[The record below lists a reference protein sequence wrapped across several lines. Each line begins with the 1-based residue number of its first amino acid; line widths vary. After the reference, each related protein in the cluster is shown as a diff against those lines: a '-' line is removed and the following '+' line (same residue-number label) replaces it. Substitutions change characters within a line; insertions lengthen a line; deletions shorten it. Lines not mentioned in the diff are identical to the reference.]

1 VHAVP
6 LWRTSRGERRG
17 ANCSRAKTP
26 IKGAISL
33 RLTARTKKSAGAGL
47 GQGLTP
53 DASPSGFAAICP
65 QKTHRFSPSNR
76 FHSVDIFS
84 DLLLIIFFL

>member
-1 VHAVP
+1 VHSVP
-6 LWRTSRGERRG
+6 LWRAPRGERRG

-26 IKGAISL
+26 IKGAINR
-33 RLTARTKKSAGAGL
+33 RLTARTKKSARAGL
-47 GQGLTP
+47 AQGLTP
-53 DASPSGFAAICP
+53 DASPSGFAAFCP

>member
-1 VHAVP
+1 MR
-6 LWRTSRGERRG
+6 RTTRGKLQPREDADQG
-17 ANCSRAKTP
+17 CNQSPANCP
-26 IKGAISL
+26 H
-33 RLTARTKKSAGAGL
+33 KKSARAGL
-47 GQGLTP
+47 AQGLTP
-53 DASPSGFAAICP
+53 DASPSGFAAFCP